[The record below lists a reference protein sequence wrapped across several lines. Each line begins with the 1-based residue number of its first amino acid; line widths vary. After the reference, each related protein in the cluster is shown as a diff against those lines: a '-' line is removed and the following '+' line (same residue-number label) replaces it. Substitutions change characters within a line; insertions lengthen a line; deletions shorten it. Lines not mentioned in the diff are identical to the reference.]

1 MYYAIY
7 TIQAGDPAA
16 GVAALDEGLD
26 TDKLTHRMRVTFHT
40 LKATL
45 HMSRGDG
52 TSAIESYNAAAGTK
66 SVHTYLHSA
75 IDQTVNVYV
84 IQ

>member
-1 MYYAIY
+1 MRTCTYYTVTNSLYA
-7 TIQAGDPAA
+7 QAGDPAA
-16 GVAALDEGLD
+16 GVSALDEGLN

-52 TSAIESYNAAAGTK
+52 TSAVDSYNAAAG
-66 SVHTYLHSA
+66 V
-75 IDQTVNVYV
+75 
-84 IQ
+84 